1 MNEKN
6 MHGRVFKKLR
16 EERGYKLK
24 DVAGDVISTRTL
36 NRFEAD
42 ETSLPIAT
50 FEKLLEN
57 CGVSYL
63 DFLVYYYDNTE
74 TETTEFIRRI
84 QKQLESGFV
93 TKVINECKKELKKK
107 NIDFVRRL
115 DVLIILLSLTNK
127 DDSKLFEENKRIIKE
142 RIESTS
148 KLGWSEIYGLLHL
161 INSASSKDYSC
172 EYIVRIIEEC
182 LKNIPARNGLSVYL
196 IVAHCDLLIV
206 SLSFLSRNGYYEL
219 VEDRCKQTLNIFNE
233 QSLSVDKVKYYIDVI
248 EILARVY
255 LCQNKKE
262 GIFSIDEL
270 WSYLHKFL
278 SFMVLLLGEQTCIN
292 SMNAIHVNKEK
303 RSYSRFIFQ
312 GDFLLKEQVSLS

>member
-24 DVAGDVISTRTL
+24 DVAGDIISTRTL
-36 NRFEAD
+36 TRFEND

-50 FEKLLEN
+50 FEKLLKN
-57 CGVSYL
+57 CGLTSVDYL
-63 DFLVYYYDNTE
+63 IYYVENTE
-74 TETTEFIRRI
+74 IETTEFAKRM
-84 QKQLESGFV
+84 KSYMESGFSEEIV
-93 TKVINECKKELKKK
+93 NECMKKLKKSDIK
-107 NIDFVRRL
+107 FAERL
-115 DVLIILLSLTNK
+115 DILTFMQLVEWNGRSE
-127 DDSKLFEENKRIIKE
+127 LFEENKRIIKE

-248 EILARVY
+248 EILAKVY

-262 GIFSIDEL
+262 GIEL
-270 WSYLHKFL
+270 ANKVLKYRNTLVENINNPLYKHKRDISYKEF
-278 SFMVLLLGEQTCIN
+278 CK
-292 SMNAIHVNKEK
+292 VNKTGIAIE
-303 RSYSRFIFQ
+303 F
-312 GDFLLKEQVSLS
+312 

>member
-6 MHGRVFKKLR
+6 IHGRIFKKLR

-36 NRFEAD
+36 TRFEND

-50 FEKLLEN
+50 FEKLLKN
-57 CGVSYL
+57 CGLTSVDYL
-63 DFLVYYYDNTE
+63 IYYVENTE
-74 TETTEFIRRI
+74 IETTEFAKRM
-84 QKQLESGFV
+84 KSYMESGFSEEIV
-93 TKVINECKKELKKK
+93 NECMKELKKSDIK
-107 NIDFVRRL
+107 FSERL
-115 DVLIILLSLTNK
+115 DILTFMQLVEWNGRCE
-127 DDSKLFEENKRIIKE
+127 LFEENKRIIKE

-262 GIFSIDEL
+262 GIEL
-270 WSYLHKFL
+270 ANKVLKYRNTLVENINNPLYKHKKDISYKEF
-278 SFMVLLLGEQTCIN
+278 CK
-292 SMNAIHVNKEK
+292 VNKTGIAIE
-303 RSYSRFIFQ
+303 F
-312 GDFLLKEQVSLS
+312 

>member
-6 MHGRVFKKLR
+6 IHGRIFKKLR

-36 NRFEAD
+36 TRFEND

-50 FEKLLEN
+50 FEKLLKN
-57 CGVSYL
+57 CGLTSVDYL
-63 DFLVYYYDNTE
+63 IYYVENTE
-74 TETTEFIRRI
+74 IETTEFAKRM
-84 QKQLESGFV
+84 KSYMESVFSEEIV
-93 TKVINECKKELKKK
+93 NECMKELKKSDIK
-107 NIDFVRRL
+107 FSERL
-115 DVLIILLSLTNK
+115 DILTFMQLVEWNGRSE
-127 DDSKLFEENKRIIKE
+127 LFEENKRIIKE

-262 GIFSIDEL
+262 GIEL
-270 WSYLHKFL
+270 ANKVLKYRNTLVENINNPLYKHKKDISYKEF
-278 SFMVLLLGEQTCIN
+278 CK
-292 SMNAIHVNKEK
+292 VNKTGIAIE
-303 RSYSRFIFQ
+303 F
-312 GDFLLKEQVSLS
+312 

>member
-6 MHGRVFKKLR
+6 IHGRIFKKLR

-36 NRFEAD
+36 TRFEND

-50 FEKLLEN
+50 FEKLLKN
-57 CGVSYL
+57 CGLTSVDYL
-63 DFLVYYYDNTE
+63 IYYVENTE
-74 TETTEFIRRI
+74 IETTEFAKRM
-84 QKQLESGFV
+84 KSYMESGFSEEIV
-93 TKVINECKKELKKK
+93 NECMKELKKSDIK
-107 NIDFVRRL
+107 FSERL
-115 DVLIILLSLTNK
+115 DILTFMQLVEWNGRSE
-127 DDSKLFEENKRIIKE
+127 LFEENKRIIKE

-262 GIFSIDEL
+262 GIEL
-270 WSYLHKFL
+270 ANKVLKYRNTLVENINNPLYKHKKDISYKEF
-278 SFMVLLLGEQTCIN
+278 CK
-292 SMNAIHVNKEK
+292 VNKTGIAIE
-303 RSYSRFIFQ
+303 F
-312 GDFLLKEQVSLS
+312 

>member
-6 MHGRVFKKLR
+6 IHGSVFKKLR
-16 EERGYKLK
+16 EKRGYKLK

-36 NRFEAD
+36 TRFEND

-50 FEKLLEN
+50 FEKLLKN
-57 CGVSYL
+57 CGLTSVDYL
-63 DFLVYYYDNTE
+63 IYYVENTE
-74 TETTEFIRRI
+74 IETTEFAKRM
-84 QKQLESGFV
+84 KSYMESGFSEEIV
-93 TKVINECKKELKKK
+93 NECMKELKKSDIK
-107 NIDFVRRL
+107 FAERL
-115 DVLIILLSLTNK
+115 DILTFMQLVEWNGRSE
-127 DDSKLFEENKRIIKE
+127 LFEENKRIIKE

-262 GIFSIDEL
+262 GIEL
-270 WSYLHKFL
+270 ANKVLKYRNTLVENINNPLYKHKRDISYKEF
-278 SFMVLLLGEQTCIN
+278 CK
-292 SMNAIHVNKEK
+292 VNKTGIAIE
-303 RSYSRFIFQ
+303 F
-312 GDFLLKEQVSLS
+312 

>member
-6 MHGRVFKKLR
+6 IHGSVFKKLR

-36 NRFEAD
+36 TRFEND

-50 FEKLLEN
+50 FEKLLKN
-57 CGVSYL
+57 CGLTSVDYL
-63 DFLVYYYDNTE
+63 IYYVENTE
-74 TETTEFIRRI
+74 IETTEFAKRM
-84 QKQLESGFV
+84 KSYMESGFSEEIV
-93 TKVINECKKELKKK
+93 NECMKELKKSDIK
-107 NIDFVRRL
+107 FSERL
-115 DVLIILLSLTNK
+115 DILTFMQLVEWNGRSE
-127 DDSKLFEENKRIIKE
+127 LFEENKRIIKE

-262 GIFSIDEL
+262 GIEL
-270 WSYLHKFL
+270 ANKVLKYRNTLVENINNPLYKHKKDISYKEF
-278 SFMVLLLGEQTCIN
+278 CK
-292 SMNAIHVNKEK
+292 VNKTGIAIE
-303 RSYSRFIFQ
+303 F
-312 GDFLLKEQVSLS
+312 

>member
-6 MHGRVFKKLR
+6 IHGSVFKKLR

-36 NRFEAD
+36 TRFEND

-50 FEKLLEN
+50 FEKLLKN
-57 CGVSYL
+57 CGLTSVDYL
-63 DFLVYYYDNTE
+63 IYYVENTE
-74 TETTEFIRRI
+74 IETTEFAKRM
-84 QKQLESGFV
+84 KSYMESGFSEEIV
-93 TKVINECKKELKKK
+93 NECMKELKKSDIK
-107 NIDFVRRL
+107 FAERL
-115 DVLIILLSLTNK
+115 DILTFMQLVEWNGRSE
-127 DDSKLFEENKRIIKE
+127 LFEENKRIIKE

-148 KLGWSEIYGLLHL
+148 KLGWSEIYGLLHI

-262 GIFSIDEL
+262 GIEL
-270 WSYLHKFL
+270 ANKVLKYRNTLVENINNPLYKHKRDISYKEF
-278 SFMVLLLGEQTCIN
+278 CK
-292 SMNAIHVNKEK
+292 VNKTGIAIE
-303 RSYSRFIFQ
+303 F
-312 GDFLLKEQVSLS
+312 

>member
-6 MHGRVFKKLR
+6 IHGSVFKKLR

-36 NRFEAD
+36 TRFEND

-50 FEKLLEN
+50 FEKLLKN
-57 CGVSYL
+57 CGLTSVDYL
-63 DFLVYYYDNTE
+63 IYYVENTE
-74 TETTEFIRRI
+74 IETTEFAKRM
-84 QKQLESGFV
+84 KSYMKSGFSEEIV
-93 TKVINECKKELKKK
+93 NECMKELKKSDIK
-107 NIDFVRRL
+107 FAERL
-115 DVLIILLSLTNK
+115 DILTFMQLVEWNGRSE
-127 DDSKLFEENKRIIKE
+127 LFEENKRIIKE

-262 GIFSIDEL
+262 GIEL
-270 WSYLHKFL
+270 ANKVLKYRNTLVENINNPLYKHKRDISYKEF
-278 SFMVLLLGEQTCIN
+278 CK
-292 SMNAIHVNKEK
+292 VNKTGIAIE
-303 RSYSRFIFQ
+303 F
-312 GDFLLKEQVSLS
+312 

>member
-24 DVAGDVISTRTL
+24 DVSGDIISTRTL
-36 NRFEAD
+36 TRFEND

-50 FEKLLEN
+50 FEKLLKN
-57 CGVSYL
+57 CGLASVDYL
-63 DFLVYYYDNTE
+63 IYYVENTE
-74 TETTEFIRRI
+74 IETTEFAKRM
-84 QKQLESGFV
+84 KSYMESGFSEEIV
-93 TKVINECKKELKKK
+93 NECIKELKKSDIK
-107 NIDFVRRL
+107 FAERL
-115 DVLIILLSLTNK
+115 DILTFMQLVEWNGRSE
-127 DDSKLFEENKRIIKE
+127 LFEENKRIIKE

-161 INSASSKDYSC
+161 INSASSKEYSC

-182 LKNIPARNGLSVYL
+182 LKNIPMRNGLSVYL

-233 QSLSVDKVKYYIDVI
+233 QLLSVDKVKYYIDVI
-248 EILARVY
+248 EILATVY
-255 LCQNKKE
+255 LSQNKKE
-262 GIFSIDEL
+262 GIEL
-270 WSYLHKFL
+270 ANKVLKYRNTLAENINNPLYKHKRDISYKEF
-278 SFMVLLLGEQTCIN
+278 CK
-292 SMNAIHVNKEK
+292 VNKIGIAIE
-303 RSYSRFIFQ
+303 F
-312 GDFLLKEQVSLS
+312 